1 MTSKQRLFVV
11 AVVGLLCGGC
21 ATGLEGVG
29 AGVSPAGDAAR
40 CQSLTSGIGVNLQ
53 VHSSDHFLLLASADD
68 ASAAATGRFL
78 DQVYSRFYDS
88 FMRAGFSP
96 RPQSDR
102 LVCVCFDSYNQLD
115 SYGRA
120 ADSTEASWMDGY
132 YSYRTNRIAIVRA
145 SAAHQVARAPA
156 TPAGRNVAAAAAPY
170 GAASGDG
177 LNLRTTTHELAHQL
191 AFNSGLQRR
200 DATYPFWLTEGL
212 ATNFEADASGAFG
225 LDPKDP
231 CHRCRLGDA
240 KAGHRLIPLSS
251 FTGMM
256 ELSSAGGQS
265 TQDAYAQAWGLF
277 HFLLANHRDGLR
289 RYMADL
295 TGVQFARVD
304 SQSLQRRFIDDFG
317 PIEPLEKDFLRFI
330 DAQNR

>member
-1 MTSKQRLFVV
+1 VDGR
-11 AVVGLLCGGC
+11 
-21 ATGLEGVG
+21 
-29 AGVSPAGDAAR
+29 
-40 CQSLTSGIGVNLQ
+40 
-53 VHSSDHFLLLASADD
+53 LLLVPHQPHSHRPRKRRPP
-68 ASAAATGRFL
+68 GR
-78 DQVYSRFYDS
+78 
-88 FMRAGFSP
+88 P
-96 RPQSDR
+96 RPRDAGGPERGSR
-102 LVCVCFDSYNQLD
+102 C
-115 SYGRA
+115 RA
-120 ADSTEASWMDGY
+120 L
-132 YSYRTNRIAIVRA
+132 RRRI
-145 SAAHQVARAPA
+145 
-156 TPAGRNVAAAAAPY
+156 
-170 GAASGDG
+170 GDG

-225 LDPKDP
+225 LDPRTLSPLPPGRRQGRPQIDP
-231 CHRCRLGDA
+231 AEQLHRHDGTVLCR
-240 KAGHRLIPLSS
+240 
-251 FTGMM
+251 
-256 ELSSAGGQS
+256 GQS